1 MPYTLTHAKT
11 VVGSIVLDRGIV
23 VTEDATRSV
32 DVLTDNIL
40 LAQDEG
46 LITVAMPTA
55 PTILE
60 VQGEEIEEDSLFSG
74 TASVVPELVEE
85 TSWATTMDNSATLLD
100 QINYNREDI
109 AKLYAIV
116 ESMLKNPRAQQ

>member
-1 MPYTLTHAKT
+1 MAYILNHAKT
-11 VVGSIVLDRGIV
+11 VEGSIVLDRGIV
-23 VTEDATRSV
+23 VVENEAKSV

-40 LAQDEG
+40 LAKDEG
-46 LITVAMPTA
+46 LITVTMPTA

-74 TASVVPELVEE
+74 TASVIPELVLE
-85 TSWATTMDNSATLLD
+85 TSWQTSMNNAATLLD
-100 QINYNREDI
+100 QVNYNREDI

>member
-23 VTEDATRSV
+23 VTEDATKSV

-55 PTILE
+55 PTSLE

-85 TSWATTMDNSATLLD
+85 TSWATSMNNAATLLD
-100 QINYNREDI
+100 QVNYNREDI

>member
-23 VTEDATRSV
+23 VTEDATKSV

-55 PTILE
+55 PTSLE

-100 QINYNREDI
+100 QVNYNREDI

>member
-23 VTEDATRSV
+23 VTEDATKSV

-55 PTILE
+55 PTSLE

-85 TSWATTMDNSATLLD
+85 TSWQTSMNNAATLLD

>member
-23 VTEDATRSV
+23 VTEDATKSV

-55 PTILE
+55 PTSLE